1 MAKKFT
7 RGITD
12 VKNITKQDFDTNNVN
27 DLLSDGEHNYIHR
40 KKKDKTEEYHNLTN
54 NLKTLS
60 SSNTDLLTVTNYNNS
75 NNTATLHPHH
85 DAQKEQVIE
94 STRTTINI
102 NHAENGTT
110 NKTKVDTNPQI
121 VLEHSNLQ
129 TTGTLIT
136 LHHAQGSNTTEI
148 VQDTLKAE
156 FDKTHQRENE
166 LDGKIEQVKQT
177 KQDKLTA
184 GTNIEITDGNV
195 INCTYTYNPASVEQK
210 IQALEQRI
218 QALENGQNLTAGN
231 GIKLEQE

>member
-12 VKNITKQDFDTNNVN
+12 VKDITKQDFDTNNVN

-60 SSNTDLLTVTNYNNS
+60 SSNGNLLTVTNYNNS

-110 NKTKVDTNPQI
+110 NKTNVDTNPQI
-121 VLEHSNLQ
+121 VLEHNNLQ

-136 LHHAQGSNTTEI
+136 LHHTEGSSTTEI
-148 VQDTLKAE
+148 IQDALKAE

-166 LDGKIEQVKQT
+166 LDGKIEQVKQA

-184 GTNIEITDGNV
+184 GTNIEITEGNV
-195 INCTYTYNPASVEQK
+195 INCTYTFNPSSVEAK

-218 QALENGQNLTAGN
+218 QALENGQNQTAGN